1 MSRPTDLTDELT
13 LQIRAMV
20 LDGLKYNKIQEILAI
35 PANTWDAWVYKNY
48 KDFRANLIDWKK
60 ERLLKK
66 SEKLSEEIL
75 DTLHLD
81 EKGGVSTEILR
92 IKQKESEFIRQTL
105 GKQEYSSRQE
115 ITGKDGQAI
124 VVMPSELIHKNA
136 TDESTESNSW

>member
-136 TDESTESNSW
+136 TDESTESNS